1 MSINYVECFA
11 GLGSLSHAFEDRF
24 PDAKCIGIVEANPAC
39 RAVLARHR
47 PEVKQYDDVR
57 TAQPGLCDVVLGG
70 FPCQNISRVN
80 RHNKEGIRGEK
91 SSLFFDMMRLAWQSQ
106 AHTIIMENVPTI
118 KSKGLYVVREACEAL
133 GYSLSWKVLAADQ
146 AGAPVTRHRWFAVAS
161 KAGWR
166 VTETYPKR
174 SHKPPVWPA
183 PMASC
188 RGYTEDALPF
198 FRRQVKGYEAQG
210 RYYGCILPIA
220 ARLGPKWR
228 SLYPQ
233 IIQEKRLDYPWD
245 GRRWLNPDWV
255 ERLVGLPTGYTKP
268 TGRRLKVNF
277 GDPWAGRWDRQRL
290 VDEREDV
297 SDWYLRLKMLGNTIV
312 PQQAR
317 YFLSGVA
324 T

>member
-1 MSINYVECFA
+1 MRYVDTFA
-11 GLGSLSHAFEDRF
+11 GLGSFGYAFEDRF
-24 PDAKCIGIVEANPAC
+24 PGAQCVGVVEANPAC

-57 TAQPGLCDVVLGG
+57 TAQPGRVDVVLGG

-106 AHTIIMENVPTI
+106 AHTIIMENVPNI
-118 KSKGLYVVREACEAL
+118 KSKGLDVVQDACDVL
-133 GYSLSWKVLAADQ
+133 GYNLTYKVLAADQ

-166 VTETYPKR
+166 VTDTYPKR
-174 SHKPPVWPA
+174 RHKPPVWPA

-188 RGYTEDALPF
+188 RGYTEEVISFL
-198 FRRQVKGYEAQG
+198 RRQVKQYQKQG
-210 RYYGCILPIA
+210 KYYGCILPVA

-228 SLYPQ
+228 SLYPRLV
-233 IIQEKRLDYPWD
+233 QEGRLDPSQWD

-255 ERLVGLPTGYTKP
+255 ERLVGLPTGFTKP

-277 GDPWAGRWDRQRL
+277 GDPWAGRWDRRRVL
-290 VDEREDV
+290 AEREDTTE
-297 SDWYLRLKMLGNTIV
+297 WYSRLKMLGNTIV